1 MKENYGKWCI
11 LFGSQD
17 LWEIVNNGYA
27 DPMAEEED
35 RYTLEKKN
43 APNDQWKE
51 DKKALSFLYQGLGC
65 YNFEKVSEA
74 ATSKELWD
82 KLGVIYKGVE
92 RVKKLRLQK

>member
-35 RYTLEKKN
+35 RYALEKKN

-51 DKKALSFLYQGLGC
+51 DKKALSLLYQGLEC

-74 ATSKELWD
+74 APGKELWD